1 MKICPNYGCRSHIRQ
16 QVPRHPGESRDPGFR
31 STDWIPAFA
40 GMTERNGFLQKE
52 TLRRFRN
59 HPSSP

>member
-31 STDWIPAFA
+31 STDWIPAFG
-40 GMTERNGFLQKE
+40 GMTESADVSVRGMESFAFNE
-52 TLRRFRN
+52 TQ
-59 HPSSP
+59 P

>member
-16 QVPRHPGESRDPGFR
+16 QVPRHPGESRDLGFR

-40 GMTERNGFLQKE
+40 GMTEFADVSVRGMESFAFNE
-52 TLRRFRN
+52 TQ
-59 HPSSP
+59 P